1 MKTNSKLIV
10 TAIVI
15 AYAVVGFIASSIVW
29 AMPGHEPLPMSE
41 DTAPLSDEPVLN
53 VQADETKAP
62 ETTTVPEV
70 TEPNIIAEPVPILNK
85 DDTFEPDVVTVN
97 NSDFRVSEAR
107 LAEMQEIFDDYRFK
121 TSFYIIDLESGASIG
136 YNADK
141 VHSAASTVKAGFAMY
156 CFKQI
161 AAGNAKYNDTMKY
174 EEKHFIKGSGSTQ
187 DSVFGTVFTIK
198 ALLYRQLYNS
208 DNVAH
213 LMLVDFFGY
222 DGYNQMMNDLGV
234 EHTIGRASK
243 YGDFTPQ
250 ELGLIWQE
258 IYNFKDTCEEGKLFW
273 EYLTSNLY
281 NEIDVALDE
290 KYPETAHKS
299 GWNSKGYHEAGIVMA
314 ERPYVVVVMTE
325 TGNRNNCLHRT
336 IEFCDNLMMDFT
348 DFTKGIVPAGESAV

>member
-15 AYAVVGFIASSIVW
+15 AYAVVGFIASSVVW

-41 DTAPLSDEPVLN
+41 DEITEDAEEAVNHTP
-53 VQADETKAP
+53 ETTAP
-62 ETTTVPEV
+62 ETTAPETTA
-70 TEPNIIAEPVPILNK
+70 TELPPEPILNK
-85 DDTFEPDVVTVN
+85 NDTFEPDVVTVN
-97 NSDFRVSEAR
+97 NSDFKVSEAR